1 MSWSCLAAF
10 SYFCSTMHG
19 KEMIEN
25 NYFTWKYM
33 KGTLTTSSFNF
44 FFVLFLI
51 IHQTEMKMTPHFIHV
66 STAFFLKSE
75 VFLPLEIY
83 HHKKTDGTVKW
94 LDVTFFFIKEFSF
107 GGGMSQNHCP
117 RYFNTRGEEQ
127 NRVQIKSNFSL
138 LLGFVFYFQFTLIK
152 T

>member
-1 MSWSCLAAF
+1 
-10 SYFCSTMHG
+10 
-19 KEMIEN
+19 
-25 NYFTWKYM
+25 M

-83 HHKKTDGTVKW
+83 HHKKNRRHSEMIGCD
-94 LDVTFFFIKEFSF
+94 FFFYKGIFFWGGDESKPLPQIFQHE
-107 GGGMSQNHCP
+107 GGGTKQGTNKKQLQPVTWFC
-117 RYFNTRGEEQ
+117 
-127 NRVQIKSNFSL
+127 L
-138 LLGFVFYFQFTLIK
+138 LFPIYIN
-152 T
+152 